1 MTRVNMPRTLAEYEQ
16 LFRMIL
22 IDGKSVVVEQD
33 GEPVADITPRER
45 DISRRIGIAKGKL
58 EIPDAFDE
66 WDREVGELFGNASAP
81 CIQSV

>member
-22 IDGKSVVVEQD
+22 VDGKSVVVEQD

-45 DISRRIGIAKGKL
+45 DISRRIGIAKGKF

-66 WDREVGELFGNASAP
+66 WDQEVGELFGEGE
-81 CIQSV
+81 